1 MALRFSEKNQIYLI
15 GSQNHGFLVFWFF
28 GSVVPK
34 NHRTSAQMVFCT
46 KNQKTKKPTNHP
58 LPTLAVLNFY
68 NFLQVPRKKLMHN
81 IMQYS
86 GGATTT
92 TTD

>member
-58 LPTLAVLNFY
+58 LPTLDA
-68 NFLQVPRKKLMHN
+68 LMHGLFKKWAAYKMGEKVLQTS
-81 IMQYS
+81 I
-86 GGATTT
+86 
-92 TTD
+92 